1 MDVETRELQQR
12 LSQAGQLPEVL
23 LIKPITTSTN
33 DDVRELATKGVQQV
47 LVCSRVQTK
56 DVDSVNV
63 SGFLLREHL
72 FKHIAAYT
80 KAIDGRL
87 ALEIA
92 LNILQMPSLKGLD
105 LQVKWPNDLYSLQGK
120 WGGILIEPIST
131 QQVVVGVGINV
142 SPLTESIPDQQVTSL
157 TELGLPH
164 ASRVDLIA
172 ELYLAIQQAGEW
184 FNYGSQNLPARFNQ
198 YAAFFQQT
206 VEFTDIQGQYS
217 GTFLGIQDDGAV
229 IIETDAGTQTF
240 YQGQLRLKTA
250 ANQA

>member
-1 MDVETRELQQR
+1 M
-12 LSQAGQLPEVL
+12 
-23 LIKPITTSTN
+23 
-33 DDVRELATKGVQQV
+33 
-47 LVCSRVQTK
+47 
-56 DVDSVNV
+56 
-63 SGFLLREHL
+63 
-72 FKHIAAYT
+72 
-80 KAIDGRL
+80 
-87 ALEIA
+87 
-92 LNILQMPSLKGLD
+92 
-105 LQVKWPNDLYSLQGK
+105 
-120 WGGILIEPIST
+120 
-131 QQVVVGVGINV
+131 VGVGINV